1 MKEAIPLKKMICL
14 LLALLFTLLFTL
26 SAFAATEDISDPL
39 LSTSGTVT
47 DDQYGEREEEFE
59 DEDTPEAPP
68 VIEIT
73 DEALPQTGGI
83 PAEAFYILGGLCI
96 VSAILLLTRKEKPS
110 TK

>member
-1 MKEAIPLKKMICL
+1 MLCL
-14 LLALLFTLLFTL
+14 ILVLLFTFLFTL
-26 SAFAATEDISDPL
+26 SAFAVTDDINDPL
-39 LSTSGTVT
+39 SSTGLGAVT
-47 DDQYGEREEEFE
+47 DDQYGEIEEEFE
-59 DEDTPEAPP
+59 DDDTPEAPP

-83 PAEAFYILGGLCI
+83 PAEAFYIIGGLCI

>member
-1 MKEAIPLKKMICL
+1 MKKKICL

-26 SAFAATEDISDPL
+26 SAFAATDDINDPL
-39 LSTSGTVT
+39 LSTGSGTVT
-47 DDQYGEREEEFE
+47 DDQYGEIEEEFE

-73 DEALPQTGGI
+73 DEVLPQTGGI
-83 PAEAFYILGGLCI
+83 PAEAFYIIGGLCI
-96 VSAILLLTRKEKPS
+96 VSAILLLVRKEKPS